1 MSVIEK
7 LQERIRQK
15 GLGRTFSTLWKR
27 YVFFHWELL
36 WMERDLVSPVPPH
49 KLRPYEGLRKVDIT
63 PQNAGAFAKHFGDR
77 VKTMAELAAEGHTG
91 HMYLDADGHAV
102 GFIWGSI
109 RD

>member
-1 MSVIEK
+1 MKGLIYTHPSIIHNTLAPASEGIMSVIEK

-49 KLRPYEGLRKVDIT
+49 KT
-63 PQNAGAFAKHFGDR
+63 
-77 VKTMAELAAEGHTG
+77 
-91 HMYLDADGHAV
+91 
-102 GFIWGSI
+102 
-109 RD
+109 